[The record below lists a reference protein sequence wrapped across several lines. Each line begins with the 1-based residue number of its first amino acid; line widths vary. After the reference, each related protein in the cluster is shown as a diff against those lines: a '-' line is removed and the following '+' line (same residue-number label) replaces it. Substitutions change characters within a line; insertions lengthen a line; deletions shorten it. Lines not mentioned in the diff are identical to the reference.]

1 MSPRINRVNN
11 FEPFNRQKQ
20 CRHGLLLYNIHDM
33 YIGRS
38 LDLYGEF
45 SEGEIELFAQFLRP
59 GMVAVEVGA
68 NIGAHTVFLAQAV
81 GPTGQVLAFEPQRIV
96 YQTLCANLA
105 LNSIPNV
112 RAFHAAVGQTP
123 GEIVVPLLDY
133 CQEHNFGGLGL
144 GGHVHGERVPLMTL
158 DSLHLAACHLL
169 KVDVEGMEQSV
180 LEGAR
185 ETITRLKPIL
195 YVENDRREK
204 AAALIRYIDSLDYN
218 MYWHTPTMFN
228 PHNFAGHAQNAFGTI
243 VSINMLCCPKSLP
256 QQIVGGTKVELPT

>member
-1 MSPRINRVNN
+1 VNT
-11 FEPFNRQKQ
+11 FEPFNRLKQ

-45 SEGEIELFAQFLRP
+45 SEGEIELFGQFLKP

-81 GPTGQVLAFEPQRIV
+81 GPPGQVLAFEPQRV
-96 YQTLCANLA
+96 VFQTLCANMA

-112 RAFHAAVGQTP
+112 QAFHAAVGQAA
-123 GEIVVPLLDY
+123 GEIVVPVLDY
-133 CQEHNFGGLGL
+133 RQEHNFGGLGL
-144 GGHVHGERVPLMTL
+144 GGHAYGERVPLMTL
-158 DSLHLAACHLL
+158 DSLQLPACHLL
-169 KVDVEGMEQSV
+169 KVDVEGMEQPV

-185 ETITRLKPIL
+185 ETIGRLKPIL
-195 YVENDRREK
+195 YVENDRRDK
-204 AAALIRYIDSLDYN
+204 AASLIRYIDGLDYH
-218 MYWHTPTMFN
+218 MYWHSPPLFN
-228 PHNFAGHAQNAFGTI
+228 PNNHAGNAQNVFGSI

-256 QQIVGGTKVELPT
+256 QQIIGATKVEVPA